1 MKMLHKREQR
11 RSNACDVVV
20 VGAGLVGASVAAR
33 LTREGFDTAILEARR
48 IAGGATGCST
58 GMALAG
64 LPVHYSWAASVYG
77 RRRAYQLWALTT
89 GGRDRLVE
97 GAKRLGIPVE
107 RSGSLALAVD
117 EKEADMLWESAK
129 LLREDGFDA
138 SFSLTD
144 PLDRGFRGA
153 LHRPGDAMVDAG
165 ALAQALLVAD
175 DVVVHEGTEVHALE
189 PAGDDVRVWA
199 HGRTVLCSAVVLAVN
214 GYAALVHPY
223 LAEHVAPVQGRVF
236 ALEVSGEALY
246 DQPCTFAQGAQF
258 LRPLPGGR
266 VLMGGW
272 DRAHPFGGGGHSD
285 GRLEDFLS
293 QHFPE
298 VDLSRLDHR
307 TEVMGFTADGL
318 PLLGT
323 LPGLP
328 QVYYAVGFAGR
339 GLSWALVAA
348 EQLVDAM
355 LNDADL
361 GILSAE
367 RLGGSG
373 DDTP

>member
-1 MKMLHKREQR
+1 
-11 RSNACDVVV
+11 
-20 VGAGLVGASVAAR
+20 
-33 LTREGFDTAILEARR
+33 
-48 IAGGATGCST
+48 
-58 GMALAG
+58 MALAG
-64 LPVHYSWAASVYG
+64 LPAHYSWAASVYG

-117 EKEADMLWESAK
+117 EEEADMLWESAK

-165 ALAQALLVAD
+165 ALTQALLVTD
-175 DVVVHEGTEVHALE
+175 DVIVHEGTEVHALE
-189 PAGDDVRVWA
+189 PAGDDIRVWA
-199 HGRTVLCSAVVLAVN
+199 QGRTVLCSAVVLAVN
-214 GYAALVHPY
+214 GYGALVHPY
-223 LAEHVAPVQGRVF
+223 LAESVAPVQGHVF
-236 ALEVSGEALY
+236 ALEVSGETFH
-246 DQPCTFAQGAQF
+246 DQPCTFAHGEQF
-258 LRPLPGGR
+258 LRPLPDGR
-266 VLMGGW
+266 VLIGGW
-272 DRAHPFGGGGHSD
+272 DRGHPFRGRGDPD
-285 GRLEDFLS
+285 GRLEGFLFH
-293 QHFPE
+293 HFPE
-298 VDLSRLDHR
+298 VDLSKLDYR
-307 TEVMGFTADGL
+307 TEVMGFTPDGL

-339 GLSWALVAA
+339 GLSWASVAA
-348 EQLVDAM
+348 EQLVEAM

-361 GILSAE
+361 GLLSAE
-367 RLGGSG
+367 RLEVSG
-373 DDTP
+373 DDAP